1 VVAPFNFSSTAAAPT
16 PATHTNRTLQPF
28 AADCK
33 TYDIVPYVS
42 WLLLFLL
49 RYLCQ
54 ATLINSS

>member
-1 VVAPFNFSSTAAAPT
+1 MDAFFPLYIENLDLDDVVAPFTFSNTTTAPT

-42 WLLLFLL
+42 
-49 RYLCQ
+49 
-54 ATLINSS
+54 